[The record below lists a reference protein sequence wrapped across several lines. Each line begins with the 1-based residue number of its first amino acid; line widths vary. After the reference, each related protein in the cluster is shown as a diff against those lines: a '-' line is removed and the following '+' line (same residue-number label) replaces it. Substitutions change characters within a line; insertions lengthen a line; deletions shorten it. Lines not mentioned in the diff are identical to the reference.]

1 MRSRAVVWAI
11 SFAVASML
19 CAAVFGS
26 GSGEATGIVPGDGK
40 PFGKYEPAI
49 EMRVI
54 KQMDQSQKLVAGNPA
69 LDSYE
74 VNAVNK
80 QVLDTLGIKLK
91 YDWVVPKEQF
101 NTKWNLTIASGDLP
115 DMLTM
120 NLIQFQELT
129 KTDVL
134 RDMTQYVDQ
143 YAAPTLKMLYDWDEN
158 FTRKAVTIGG
168 KMLSVPI
175 TGTSPDNSPIFWIR
189 KDWLNKVG
197 LQVPTTMDELVKV
210 ARAFANDDPDGNGKK
225 DTYAMA
231 LNKTLD
237 GGLSDINGFFN
248 GYGAY
253 FNIWVKDGDK
263 LVYSSIQPQVKTA
276 LLALQKM
283 YAEKLID
290 PEFSVKDPVK
300 EGEMVVSGKVGLLY
314 GRTWACYVNIK
325 DSHIKDPK
333 AQWLPYPVPGVAG
346 AATKVQASAS
356 LSGMTFFSVN
366 KKYAHPEAAV
376 KLVNLYA
383 KNYYGAESTD
393 EWNNTIHYA
402 MPDGSWVSM
411 IHFPVV
417 EIRSPWNDYN
427 QYLQLK
433 DALAAND
440 RNKLRPYVQ
449 VVWDMVTKYMSD
461 PTQRQNLPAF
471 LQVGPNGSQ
480 SVIEKY
486 RTQNRIVLDEF
497 LGFKTPAAL
506 EKETTLQAKI
516 LEVYTRIIMGESID
530 EFDKLVKDW
539 YALGGDQITAEVN
552 DWYKKNR

>member
-1 MRSRAVVWAI
+1 MRRRVLAGAI
-11 SFAVASML
+11 TFAVAFML
-19 CAAVFGS
+19 CATAYGS
-26 GSGEATGIVPGDGK
+26 GSGESTGIVPGDGK

-54 KQMDQSQKLVAGNPA
+54 KQMDQSQKLVGGNPS
-69 LDSYE
+69 LESYE

-115 DMLTM
+115 DVLTM

-143 YAAPTLKMLYDWDEN
+143 YTSPTLKMLYDWDEN
-158 FTRKAVTIGG
+158 FTRKAGTIGG
-168 KMLSVPI
+168 KLLSVPI

-189 KDWLNKVG
+189 KDWLDKVG
-197 LQVPTTMDELVKV
+197 MQTPTTMDELLKV
-210 ARAFANDDPDGNGKK
+210 ARAFANNDPDGNGKN

-231 LNKTLD
+231 LNKTLG
-237 GGLSDINGFFN
+237 GGLSDINGFLN

-253 FNIWVKDGDK
+253 FDIWVKDGDK

-283 YAEKLID
+283 YTEKLID

-325 DSHIKDPK
+325 DSHLKDLK
-333 AQWLPYPVPGVAG
+333 AQWLPNQVPGVAG

-356 LSGMTFFSVN
+356 LSGMTFVGVN

-383 KNYYGAESTD
+383 TNYYGAKSTD
-393 EWNNTIHYA
+393 EWNTKIHYQ

-411 IHFPVV
+411 IHLPAI

-433 DALAAND
+433 AALAAND
-440 RNKLRPYVQ
+440 RNKLMPYVQ
-449 VVWDMVTKYMSD
+449 VVWDMVTKYTSD
-461 PTQRQNLPAF
+461 PTQRQNLPAY

-530 EFDKLVKDW
+530 EFDKMVKDW